1 MVLIEVSVRL
11 GNGGGPSTTVGW
23 YKGSSAASIQQSIA
37 TALDIPPG
45 KMVMARE
52 DMKGG
57 HVVALSDAIPSGAKL
72 VVEPWDESVASSLSK
87 AGRTTQFRG
96 QVLKFERVQAHLA
109 NERTW
114 LAWVRTALSAL
125 SISFSLLTLADDATS
140 TWLSVSLFVVGC
152 FMVSNVLFTFITGWL
167 RYVRVKDV
175 LMMDKS
181 EMSENFGRF
190 GLSHHARFLAVLL
203 LAITAMYIAGANDI
217 DRRRLI

>member
-1 MVLIEVSVRL
+1 MVEVTVRLADGVGTSQSVR
-11 GNGGGPSTTVGW
+11 W

-52 DMKGG
+52 DVNGG
-57 HVVALSDAIPSGAKL
+57 AVVALSDAIPSGSNL
-72 VVEPWDESVASSLSK
+72 VIEPWDESIASKSAK

-125 SISFSLLTLADDATS
+125 SISFSMLTLADDATS

-152 FMVSNVLFTFITGWL
+152 FMVSNVLFTFVTGWL

-175 LMMDKS
+175 LMMEKS
-181 EMSENFGRF
+181 EMTENFGRF

-203 LAITAMYIAGANDI
+203 LTITAMYIAGANDI
-217 DRRRLI
+217 DRRRLLF